1 MDVIEYVMYKYVS
14 FNLFKDSISH
24 RQWNNHK
31 IKARAERVYVCADHL
46 APVGEGGRAM
56 GRGSRR
62 VVALAVLGR
71 VRYLKPLSRVAPR

>member
-1 MDVIEYVMYKYVS
+1 MDFVEYVMYKYVS
-14 FNLFKDSISH
+14 FNLFNDSISH

-31 IKARAERVYVCADHL
+31 IKARAERVYARADHL

-62 VVALAVLGR
+62 VVAVAVLGR
-71 VRYLKPLSRVAPR
+71 VHYLKPRSRVALR